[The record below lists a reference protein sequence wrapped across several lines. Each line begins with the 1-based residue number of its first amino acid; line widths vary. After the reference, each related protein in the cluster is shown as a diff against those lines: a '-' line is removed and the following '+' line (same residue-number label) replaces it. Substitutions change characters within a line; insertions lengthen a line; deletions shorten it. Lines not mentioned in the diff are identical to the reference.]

1 MHAPGDIQGARALR
15 AAAWQP
21 AAIKK
26 LETSEP
32 IIMYEP
38 YLDPDS
44 NKQNGKIMSQLGKFE
59 DWTDDSKE
67 SLVNLS

>member
-1 MHAPGDIQGARALR
+1 M
-15 AAAWQP
+15 
-21 AAIKK
+21 
-26 LETSEP
+26 TSEP

-44 NKQNGKIMSQLGKFE
+44 DKQNGKIMSQLGKFE
-59 DWTDDSKE
+59 DWTDDSKV